1 MTTDQENAVLEMLSA
16 FQNAKQVDDL
26 PAADLTTT
34 DKIIEVFDVEKGQS
48 EKMALKDAVDMA
60 NAPYFGRVWNKDNT
74 TPKAASWFGSL
85 EFGKRINEVYQL
97 GGYIVKNDH
106 TRRKLDSENHYK
118 YANGQPA
125 KLDGSE
131 GHYQWGWGT
140 VFYIGMSNIGRTFQ
154 LATSLKPI
162 PGMINYRIPVGSMSA
177 SGFASL
183 KRSTST
189 LMSCINN
196 DADYRGGDNST
207 TYDGTN
213 KTLIGR
219 AVTNMACEA
228 MRAAARK
235 NGEGWLCGTMRH
247 RAVVKMLFEIIFG
260 TRNCQEAYTEER
272 DKDGLR
278 QGGLGSGVTGF
289 SSWGDYNGYRPFLPQ
304 DAGIE
309 LGDNCGV
316 SSFAVKDDD
325 GNTVY
330 TAPIPSFFG
339 LRNGFGYLWS
349 HQDDE
354 QGMANEDKSITHLV
368 APSIYGTWTIGSAE
382 GMVAYSTTPTRGEG
396 FIKTASYDNLEI
408 FPTSIGAT
416 ETTGHA
422 DYLWNTSGA
431 TSGFRL
437 VLRSCDADRG
447 ARAGFGVVYVYDAV
461 TYSDVDLG
469 SPLCE
474 ANEDWP
480 VVPVAA

>member
-1 MTTDQENAVLEMLSA
+1 M
-16 FQNAKQVDDL
+16 
-26 PAADLTTT
+26 
-34 DKIIEVFDVEKGQS
+34 
-48 EKMALKDAVDMA
+48 
-60 NAPYFGRVWNKDNT
+60 
-74 TPKAASWFGSL
+74 
-85 EFGKRINEVYQL
+85 
-97 GGYIVKNDH
+97 
-106 TRRKLDSENHYK
+106 
-118 YANGQPA
+118 
-125 KLDGSE
+125 
-131 GHYQWGWGT
+131 
-140 VFYIGMSNIGRTFQ
+140 
-154 LATSLKPI
+154 
-162 PGMINYRIPVGSMSA
+162 
-177 SGFASL
+177 
-183 KRSTST
+183 
-189 LMSCINN
+189 
-196 DADYRGGDNST
+196 
-207 TYDGTN
+207 
-213 KTLIGR
+213 
-219 AVTNMACEA
+219 TNMTCEA
-228 MRAAARK
+228 MRASARK

-278 QGGLGSGVTGF
+278 KGGLGSGVTGF
-289 SSWGDYNGYRPFLPQ
+289 SSWSSYNGNRPFLPQ

-354 QGMANEDKSITHLV
+354 QGRINEDTSITHLV
-368 APSIYGTWTIGSAE
+368 APSIYGTWRMGSAE
-382 GMVAYSTTPTRGEG
+382 GMVAYSTTPTRCEG

-437 VLRSCDADRG
+437 VRRSCTAYSG
-447 ARAGFGVVYVYDAV
+447 ARAGFGVVTVYSEVSD
-461 TYSDVDLG
+461 YSVGFG